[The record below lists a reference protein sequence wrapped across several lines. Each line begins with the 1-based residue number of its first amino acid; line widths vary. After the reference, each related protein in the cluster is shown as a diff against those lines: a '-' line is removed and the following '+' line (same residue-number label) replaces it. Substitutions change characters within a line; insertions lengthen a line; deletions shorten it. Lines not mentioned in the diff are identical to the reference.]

1 MTWKRLME
9 SEIKDSGSML
19 PARMVLE
26 HDDEKGTYW
35 TYLESFT
42 TSGETKV
49 HYRQDFAT
57 EAEAVEDFEKRA
69 ERL

>member
-42 TSGETKV
+42 TS
-49 HYRQDFAT
+49 AS
-57 EAEAVEDFEKRA
+57 AS
-69 ERL
+69 